1 LTIPHGKHHIVARNI
16 TGNYCLGKIH
26 YALGSNAYFGGK
38 ITKRNNSL
46 NELSYQ
52 NFGGKITTRNNSL
65 NELSYQKFE

>member
-1 LTIPHGKHHIVARNI
+1 L
-16 TGNYCLGKIH
+16 LDKIH

-52 NFGGKITTRNNSL
+52 NLGGKITTRNNSL